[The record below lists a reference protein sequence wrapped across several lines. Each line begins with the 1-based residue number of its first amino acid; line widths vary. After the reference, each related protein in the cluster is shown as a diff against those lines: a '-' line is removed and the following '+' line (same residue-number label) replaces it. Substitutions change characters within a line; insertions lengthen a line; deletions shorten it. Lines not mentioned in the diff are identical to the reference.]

1 MDEDTTHGEEAADVG
16 GIGPFATVSSGT
28 DPGGTPTV
36 ETALTRDPSAAV
48 PPRSVPDDTS
58 TDAAGQAATAAL
70 DEELRTAIAER
81 DARIG
86 ELEAQI
92 EEASRS
98 VEAVNALAAQI
109 EELRQGAEAEREG
122 FELKMAGCR
131 SVKAARAL
139 LSDYGGDVDA
149 LAAAEPWLFG
159 AEAAQSGVTGLPSAG
174 AAGGGDEAET
184 ARWREIAGLE

>member
-1 MDEDTTHGEEAADVG
+1 MDEEATHGAEAQDELQAAD
-16 GIGPFATVSSGT
+16 
-28 DPGGTPTV
+28 TV
-36 ETALTRDPSAAV
+36 EQDQEARQEPV
-48 PPRSVPDDTS
+48 
-58 TDAAGQAATAAL
+58 AGGESSL
-70 DEELRTAIAER
+70 DEELRAAIAER

-98 VEAVNALAAQI
+98 VEAANALAAQI

-122 FELKMAGCR
+122 FELRLAGCR

-139 LSDYGGDVDA
+139 LPDFGGDVDA

-159 AEAAQSGVTGLPSAG
+159 AGEQAAGVTGLPSAG

-184 ARWREIAGLE
+184 ARWREIAGLA

>member
-1 MDEDTTHGEEAADVG
+1 MDEDTTHGEEAAD
-16 GIGPFATVSSGT
+16 
-28 DPGGTPTV
+28 
-36 ETALTRDPSAAV
+36 TA
-48 PPRSVPDDTS
+48 
-58 TDAAGQAATAAL
+58 QAADAGAADQEARQEPVAETAL
-70 DEELRTAIAER
+70 DEELRQAIAER

-98 VEAVNALAAQI
+98 VEAANALAAQI
-109 EELRQGAEAEREG
+109 EELRAGAEAEREG
-122 FELKMAGCR
+122 FELRLAGCR

-139 LSDYGGDVDA
+139 LPDFGGDVDA

-174 AAGGGDEAET
+174 AAGGSDEAET

>member
-1 MDEDTTHGEEAADVG
+1 MDEEATHGAEAQEVVQA
-16 GIGPFATVSSGT
+16 
-28 DPGGTPTV
+28 
-36 ETALTRDPSAAV
+36 
-48 PPRSVPDDTS
+48 
-58 TDAAGQAATAAL
+58 TDAGATDQEAQQEPVAEPAL
-70 DEELRTAIAER
+70 DEELRQAIAER

-98 VEAVNALAAQI
+98 VEAANALAAQI

-122 FELKMAGCR
+122 FELRLAGCR

-139 LSDYGGDVDA
+139 LPDYGGDVDA

-159 AEAAQSGVTGLPSAG
+159 AEQETPAGVTGLPSAG